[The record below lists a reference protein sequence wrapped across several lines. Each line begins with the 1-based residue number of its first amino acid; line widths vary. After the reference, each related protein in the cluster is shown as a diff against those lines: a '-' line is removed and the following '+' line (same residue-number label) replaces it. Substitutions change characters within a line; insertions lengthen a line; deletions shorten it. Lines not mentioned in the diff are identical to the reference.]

1 MKILHFLYDHVKNPW
16 IGGGG
21 AIRLRE
27 LYTRLAARG
36 HHITVITGKYPGA
49 LDYSEGTLEFRF
61 VGSDSN
67 NYVLSTLAYANK
79 AIGLIRAMRREVDVI
94 IEDFAPWNP
103 LFAHKINSPPVVMQI
118 QNFLGTEILRK
129 YNVLGLPFWL
139 IERYY
144 PKRLKHHVLMVDA
157 LARRFDLK
165 GTQAVVSNGIDSRLL
180 ALAPEDGGYFLYMG
194 RLDLHQKGLDV
205 LARAIASTDAR
216 FIIAGDG
223 KQAEKNRLAQML
235 GPHDNAL
242 LAGFASG
249 PDKDDLLRRSLAMVL
264 PSRYEGQGIVLLE
277 GAACGKPAVVSDI
290 PELRWAVDA
299 GFALPFQRGNNE
311 DLSAKL
317 KTLKE
322 NPDLCA
328 ELGRRGKE
336 FASGLT
342 WDHQADAFEQYLE
355 GVIEG
360 AR

>member
-16 IGGGG
+16 VGGGG

-139 IERYY
+139 IERY
-144 PKRLKHHVLMVDA
+144 
-157 LARRFDLK
+157 
-165 GTQAVVSNGIDSRLL
+165 
-180 ALAPEDGGYFLYMG
+180 
-194 RLDLHQKGLDV
+194 
-205 LARAIASTDAR
+205 
-216 FIIAGDG
+216 
-223 KQAEKNRLAQML
+223 
-235 GPHDNAL
+235 
-242 LAGFASG
+242 
-249 PDKDDLLRRSLAMVL
+249 
-264 PSRYEGQGIVLLE
+264 
-277 GAACGKPAVVSDI
+277 
-290 PELRWAVDA
+290 
-299 GFALPFQRGNNE
+299 
-311 DLSAKL
+311 
-317 KTLKE
+317 
-322 NPDLCA
+322 
-328 ELGRRGKE
+328 
-336 FASGLT
+336 
-342 WDHQADAFEQYLE
+342 
-355 GVIEG
+355 
-360 AR
+360 